1 MAFSGRVDVLVQA
14 VCWSYCH
21 IASAQMLFCFPLCI
35 SDYKFT
41 SSQQVIVLNLQLLGV
56 NVSYSNFTNL
66 YLASVLYFNGI
77 ANMAADCD
85 VADPKGA
92 HFFL

>member
-1 MAFSGRVDVLVQA
+1 MAFSGRVDVLVQP
-14 VCWSYCH
+14 VCWKYCH

-77 ANMAADCD
+77 ATMADCD